1 MVQLLEFW
9 ILISDATLFDTL
21 FGTALL
27 TASVMCGG
35 NSSSTSQS
43 MLQVFNSP
51 YIIVDTVYIDLLSP
65 RKGNKSRPSYNTT

>member
-1 MVQLLEFW
+1 MVELLQFL
-9 ILISDATLFDTL
+9 ILIS
-21 FGTALL
+21 G
-27 TASVMCGG
+27 ASVMRVGKIQI
-35 NSSSTSQS
+35 SSSTSQS